1 MTDHDHDPKGQS
13 CLVCG
18 KAGEGVSREIDQGA
32 AWFLEILKNVIGEE
46 FDQFQ
51 TFCNICD
58 RLISEFEEISKE
70 KRSLKQQIELRV
82 SNNETSFEVID
93 YLNEND
99 DDNESSNEI
108 KIETGEITDVSS
120 YMKSDV
126 KIFEI
131 DVKSEIPAEISASQQ
146 HKFHKKE
153 KCNKSKDL
161 LNTSPKCEK
170 VKNAVEV
177 LEVDQKT
184 WENIFLVHELSSNWN
199 ILLTCLLQKL
209 FPDCLIHLED
219 PNYKSD
225 SNIFFSAKGN
235 CQISSCSSKFTLRSS
250 KNYEIKV
257 HIEGQVNHEYPKA
270 YGEEAENLLQ
280 LDNVRDKIYEMDE
293 TECEMARIC
302 QFCLKYFEEPQSF
315 YAHRNL
321 HLGDECPFL
330 CLVCGKTF
338 LTANLR
344 NLHYLEGHGKY
355 TCQKC
360 KKNYTS
366 EVKLNM
372 HIKHC
377 TFGQTLQCK
386 ICNKTFANKRNL
398 RDHTKIFHEEQIK
411 EESKY
416 HFPCPE
422 CDKVFYKKSNLT
434 SHMLRHSDVTPFIC
448 GVLNCGKGF
457 KREKTLIKHFQ
468 LIHEG
473 IKDEFLCV
481 HCGQQFMSQTGLRTH
496 IAIHTGQEYIKRN
509 IKCDVCDKAFRCQAD
524 LKTHSVVHTKA
535 KPYNCDWPQ
544 CGQSFSQ
551 KASLKDHLNVHEK
564 KFQCDGCRKCFG
576 RERYLMLHCKT
587 CAHLSR
593 TGENNLK
600 GEPSYEMVGEQ
611 NDWELKREA
620 LRTVEEKDQNDGSN
634 SIGVQ
639 HIIITTEGAE
649 LAGDIS
655 EDIEMTQVQVVQSE
669 SGELAVTMLV
679 GEEGTEELQLVPE
692 EGIIQVVKGEPSYEI
707 VSGEKDWQFK
717 RDALRIVEDNEE
729 NTIIS

>member
-1 MTDHDHDPKGQS
+1 MTDEIDTHQA

-18 KAGEGVSREIDQGA
+18 KVGEGVSREVDQEA
-32 AWFLEILKNVIGEE
+32 AWFLEVLKDVIGDD

-58 RLISEFEEISKE
+58 RLISEFEEISIE
-70 KRSLKQQIELRV
+70 KRSLKQEIQLRV
-82 SNNETSFEVID
+82 SNNETSYEVIE
-93 YLNEND
+93 YLNEN
-99 DDNESSNEI
+99 EI
-108 KIETGEITDVSS
+108 ENSDEVKIETGEITDVSN
-120 YMKSDV
+120 YLKSDV

-131 DVKSEIPAEISASQQ
+131 DVKSDRVDGTSVDGFSSEVESS
-146 HKFHKKE
+146 K
-153 KCNKSKDL
+153 KSKSQKKTKSNKFEVVPQPSLKQDKGKR
-161 LNTSPKCEK
+161 TQ
-170 VKNAVEV
+170 EV
-177 LEVDQKT
+177 LEVDTKT

-199 ILLTCLLQKL
+199 ILLTCLLQKI

-219 PNYKSD
+219 PNYNSESK
-225 SNIFFSAKGN
+225 IIFSARGN
-235 CQISSCSSKFTLRSS
+235 CQISSCSSKFSIFSS
-250 KNYEIKV
+250 KICEIKV
-257 HIEGQVNHEYPKA
+257 NIEGSVNHTYPKL
-270 YGEEAENLLQ
+270 EAEDVLQ
-280 LDNVRDKIYEMDE
+280 QETAREKVYEMDE

-302 QFCLKYFEEPQSF
+302 QFCLKYFEEPKSF
-315 YAHRNL
+315 YEHINL

-338 LTANLR
+338 VTAKLR
-344 NLHYLEGHGKY
+344 NFHYLEGHGKF
-355 TCQKC
+355 TCDKC

-372 HIKHC
+372 HVKHC
-377 TFGQTLQCK
+377 TFGLTLQCK

-398 RDHTKIFHEEQIK
+398 RDHTKIFHEDTMK

-416 HFPCPE
+416 HFPCTE
-422 CDKVFYKKSNLT
+422 CDKIFYKKSNLT

-448 GVLNCGKGF
+448 GVVNCGKGF

-481 HCGQQFMSQTGLRTH
+481 HCGQQFMSQTGLRAH
-496 IAIHTGQEYIKRN
+496 IAIHTGQDYVKRN
-509 IKCDVCDKAFRCQAD
+509 IKCDVCDKSFRCPAD

-535 KPYNCDWPQ
+535 KPYNCNWPQ

-564 KFQCDGCRKCFG
+564 KFQCEGCQKCFG

-593 TGENNLK
+593 TGETNVNDAMDQSEG
-600 GEPSYEMVGEQ
+600 GE
-611 NDWELKREA
+611 
-620 LRTVEEKDQNDGSN
+620 

-639 HIIITTEGAE
+639 HIIITTDGSEI
-649 LAGDIS
+649 AGDLS
-655 EDIEMTQVQVVQSE
+655 EDMEMTQVQVVQSE

-679 GEEGTEELQLVPE
+679 GEEGSEELQLVPE

-707 VSGEKDWQFK
+707 VGGKK
-717 RDALRIVEDNEE
+717 
-729 NTIIS
+729 